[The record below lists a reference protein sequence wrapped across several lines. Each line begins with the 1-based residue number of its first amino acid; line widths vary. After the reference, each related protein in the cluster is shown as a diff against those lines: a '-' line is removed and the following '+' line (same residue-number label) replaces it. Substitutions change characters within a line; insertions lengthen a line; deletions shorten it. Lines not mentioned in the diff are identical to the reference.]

1 MRETLRDY
9 VVTEL
14 AETAATGLPLNRP
27 LFFDAPA
34 DAATWDVTDQFY
46 FGRDY
51 MVRLYPAT
59 SNASVHV
66 GVSTSNASVH
76 VGVYDCQWHA
86 ANTAQSPIIF

>member
-34 DAATWDVTDQFY
+34 DAATWDITDQFY

-51 MVRLYPAT
+51 MVRLYPTA
-59 SNASVHV
+59 SNGFCSRCLYYYQSL
-66 GVSTSNASVH
+66 STNWYLVL
-76 VGVYDCQWHA
+76 
-86 ANTAQSPIIF
+86 TL

>member
-34 DAATWDVTDQFY
+34 DAATWDITDQFY

-51 MVRLYPAT
+51 MVRLYPAA
-59 SNASVHV
+59 SNGFCSRCCILLPMACGGHRTVPEYLL
-66 GVSTSNASVH
+66 STN
-76 VGVYDCQWHA
+76 WHLVL
-86 ANTAQSPIIF
+86 TL